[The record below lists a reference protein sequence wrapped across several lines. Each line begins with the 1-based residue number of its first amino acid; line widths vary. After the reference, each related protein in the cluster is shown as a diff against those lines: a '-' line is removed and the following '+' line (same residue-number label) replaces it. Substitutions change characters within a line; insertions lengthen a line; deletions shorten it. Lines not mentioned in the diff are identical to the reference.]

1 MKLLENSLHS
11 ILSLQQNIHS
21 PHYTLWLP
29 TVVFNGAPVIKNLK
43 ELSKIQRRAA
53 LWITGAFHTS
63 PTEGV
68 KAIAGLIP
76 IFLYLRKLNGWPY
89 LWYKSIPLSHTIN
102 LLLDIQYAKNQ
113 TPHKFLTHK
122 LTTKQNTKLKSF
134 IKDVNK
140 WLSEVNES
148 FFPFHS
154 IFFPG
159 LRVVNHFF
167 NNFSFHSPILSD
179 KEDIHKYLDHL
190 NETF

>member
-1 MKLLENSLHS
+1 MAKLGLLFGPKTHIPLSCSLICYNAMKLLENSLHS

-76 IFLYLRKLNGWPY
+76 IFLYLRKLNG
-89 LWYKSIPLSHTIN
+89 
-102 LLLDIQYAKNQ
+102 
-113 TPHKFLTHK
+113 
-122 LTTKQNTKLKSF
+122 
-134 IKDVNK
+134 
-140 WLSEVNES
+140 
-148 FFPFHS
+148 
-154 IFFPG
+154 
-159 LRVVNHFF
+159 
-167 NNFSFHSPILSD
+167 
-179 KEDIHKYLDHL
+179 
-190 NETF
+190 